1 MIKHA
6 NVNVNLTIKNVI
18 QIKFGITVIVDVSQK
33 MCEKSYIWNP
43 AKCACE
49 NCKFFGSI
57 IDNSVTCDKILE
69 RTKSILTKTTPT
81 KIIPTHFSVKR

>member
-1 MIKHA
+1 MWVKKC
-6 NVNVNLTIKNVI
+6 VK
-18 QIKFGITVIVDVSQK
+18 
-33 MCEKSYIWNP
+33 KSYIWNP

-81 KIIPTHFSVKR
+81 KIIPTHFSVKRWSVKLKVSLFYLPFY